1 MSVRNGIVLTDLL
14 SGLCHM
20 IMQTI
25 SPLTA
30 SITMETTNPATAAG
44 LPQRSKPTIVVPVT
58 KKTRR
63 HRRWL
68 TKYVQHCMRFYARH
82 PRPKFHSDA
91 DKQNWYACENALRGF
106 TDSERDILLFV
117 YREGDTIPD
126 NVYRASVDRNIKQDT
141 IWKLI
146 NELER
151 KIAKR
156 RNLI

>member
-1 MSVRNGIVLTDLL
+1 MRTYYSDYI
-14 SGLCHM
+14 
-20 IMQTI
+20 
-25 SPLTA
+25 
-30 SITMETTNPATAAG
+30 
-44 LPQRSKPTIVVPVT
+44 
-58 KKTRR
+58 
-63 HRRWL
+63 
-68 TKYVQHCMRFYARH
+68 QHCMRFYARH
-82 PRPKFHSDA
+82 PRPKFHSNA
-91 DKQNWYACENALRGF
+91 DKQNWYACESALRGF